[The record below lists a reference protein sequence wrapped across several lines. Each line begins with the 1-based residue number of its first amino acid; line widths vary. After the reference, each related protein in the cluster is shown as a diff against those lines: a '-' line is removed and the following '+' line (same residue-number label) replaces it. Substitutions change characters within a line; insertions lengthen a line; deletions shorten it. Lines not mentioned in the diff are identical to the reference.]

1 MEEILAK
8 YSPLIIVACLSFI
21 EIVPI
26 KINPISGFLK
36 WVGKQINGD
45 IKRDI
50 EKLNTKVNSNE
61 IDRIR
66 YEILDFANSCRN
78 GRHHSKDEF
87 HHIVEINEK
96 YHVLIKE
103 NNLTNGVLDA
113 EYAYIERIYQE
124 CLEKGTLL

>member
-1 MEEILAK
+1 MEQWIQYIPWLLVALAT
-8 YSPLIIVACLSFI
+8 FI
-21 EIVPI
+21 EITPI
-26 KINPISGFLK
+26 KINPVSHILK
-36 WVGKQINGD
+36 WVGNQINGE
-45 IKRDI
+45 IKEEI
-50 EKLNTKVNSNE
+50 ETLNKTMDQNE

-87 HHIVEINEK
+87 HHVVEINEK
-96 YHVLIKE
+96 YHKLILK
-103 NNLTNGVLDA
+103 NQITNGVLDA